1 MQRRTAWEL
10 CQWSF
15 CLNLFLIL
23 DIFDEMNIM
32 RNIMKATAPLL
43 SENAVKR
50 LQALGGQI
58 RAQRKALR
66 ISATAAAEAAG
77 LSRVTLHRIEK
88 GEPTVT
94 IGAWVHVME
103 ALGLHLGV
111 QPSAKVTLAAT
122 GTDHKGWIPAR
133 IALAD
138 YPQLR
143 ALAWQVHGT
152 DTLTPAE
159 ALGIYERNAR
169 HLDAQALEARER
181 DLIDAL
187 RLALASAQPAPGSSG
202 V

>member
-1 MQRRTAWEL
+1 M
-10 CQWSF
+10 
-15 CLNLFLIL
+15 FLIL
-23 DIFDEMNIM
+23 DIYSKMTIM
-32 RNIMKATAPLL
+32 RNTMPAQSPRLTALAA
-43 SENAVKR
+43 ER

-58 RAQRKALR
+58 RAQRKALG

-88 GEPTVT
+88 GEPAVTV
-94 IGAWVHVME
+94 GAWLNAME
-103 ALGLHLGV
+103 ALGLQLGLHRPADASP
-111 QPSAKVTLAAT
+111 QA
-122 GTDHKGWIPAR
+122 GFDRKGWVPAR

-169 HLDAQALEARER
+169 HLDAQALQPAERE
-181 DLIDAL
+181 LIDAL
-187 RLALASAQPAPGSSG
+187 HTALASPPPAAGGEG